1 MSDIKTLIVDGLW
14 TKNPALIQLLGICPL
29 LAITTTLVNGLAL
42 GIATTMVLICTNSI
56 VSLIRHTLLPSVR
69 ILIFVMIIS
78 SLVTTIDLLTNAF
91 FHELHGVLGLFIPL
105 IITNCTILAQ
115 AESVASRNSIGKCII
130 SGCSAGLGFTAVL
143 LLLGGLRE
151 IIGRGSL
158 FSGIDMLLGDS
169 ATDSFIKFPFDGALV
184 AILPPGAFFGLAI
197 LIALRNLFIPTAT
210 IEQRLETNISE
221 SHG

>member
-78 SLVTTIDLLTNAF
+78 SLDLLTNAF

-115 AESVASRNSIGKCII
+115 AESVASRNSIGKSII